1 MSLSSWSQAF
11 NRFEDK
17 HEQEFL
23 KTLTCF
29 PLKHLS
35 LRTTNYLNHIEDAI
49 RLYSIKSELLAEE
62 ERGNWQKKGVS
73 LSS

>member
-23 KTLTCF
+23 KTLTRF

-35 LRTTNYLNHIEDAI
+35 LRTKNYLNHIEDAI